1 LVVRGYPRTGCSI
14 ALAAH
19 SGPEQFGS
27 QLGARSADVL
37 PACVQSAGL
46 PAACR
51 QRSVGM
57 DTPTTSAASLT
68 PAMGQTALV
77 RDPQRL
83 TGAKILT

>member
-1 LVVRGYPRTGCSI
+1 LRRPLQIPLLVVRGYPRTGCSI

-46 PAACR
+46 PAADGEVSAWIR
-51 QRSVGM
+51 P
-57 DTPTTSAASLT
+57 TPPL
-68 PAMGQTALV
+68 L
-77 RDPQRL
+77 R
-83 TGAKILT
+83 